1 MNIQKFLEVE
11 SLDVKVSNTS
21 NMLRSYA
28 LTINNHIFTEAADLL
43 DELYGLA
50 WVEQSESEVNE
61 TPSKVITEV
70 LGTIAQLNH
79 TLTEEKELTDEN
91 HNTNN
96 IIELLIN
103 EIQELSEIN
112 GWD

>member
-1 MNIQKFLEVE
+1 MNITKFLSVE

-28 LTINNHIFTEAADLL
+28 LTINNHVFSEAADLL

-50 WVEQSESEVNE
+50 WVEQSEGEINEAPSEV
-61 TPSKVITEV
+61 ITQV
-70 LGTIAQLNH
+70 LKTIAQLNH
-79 TLTEEKELTDEN
+79 TLTDKNGVSDGIQSTSSV
-91 HNTNN
+91 
-96 IIELLIN
+96 IELVIN
-103 EIQELSEIN
+103 EVKDLSEIN